1 MTSVVAIGVFDG
13 VHLGHQA
20 LVVKCLEVSK
30 ELNLDSVVLTFDPHP
45 MAVVRGLQVDAL
57 SSVGRRTQI
66 LKQLG
71 ISDVEVLEFNSELSS
86 LSPADFI
93 NQVLQQQLDAK
104 HIVVGAGF
112 RFGKNAQG
120 TISELEA
127 AGLTVHEVGHVL
139 FEKERVSST
148 RIRHSLS
155 EGNLE
160 IANAML
166 TRAHRIEGEVIYGQ
180 QRGRELGFPTANI
193 APSFRQAIPADGV
206 YAGWLTEISSG
217 QVWPAAIS
225 IGTNPTFTD
234 IETRSIEAYAIDQ
247 TRLDLYGK
255 TVAVDFVQF
264 LRPMWAFN
272 GLDELIA
279 AIEADV
285 TNSRKALAL

>member
-1 MTSVVAIGVFDG
+1 MASVVAIGVFDG

-20 LVVKCLEVSK
+20 LLLKSLEISK
-30 ELNLDSVVLTFDPHP
+30 ELRLESVVLTFNPHP
-45 MAVVRGLQVDAL
+45 MTIVRGLQVDAL
-57 SSVGRRTQI
+57 SSVERR
-66 LKQLG
+66 KQLLEDFG
-71 ISDVEVLEFNSELSS
+71 IAKVEVLEFNSELSQ
-86 LSPADFI
+86 LLPAEFI
-93 NQVLQQQLDAK
+93 NLILRNKLDAK

-120 TISELEA
+120 TISDLEV
-127 AGLTVHEVGHVL
+127 AGLTVHEVDHVV
-139 FEKERVSST
+139 FDKERVSST
-148 RIRHSLS
+148 RVRHALVD
-155 EGNLE
+155 GNLDV
-160 IANAML
+160 ANSML
-166 TRAHRIEGEVIYGQ
+166 TRAHRLEGEVIYGQ

-247 TRLDLYGK
+247 TGLDLYGK

-272 GLDELIA
+272 GLDELIV

>member
-20 LVVKCLEVSK
+20 LVSKCLEVSK
-30 ELNLDSVVLTFDPHP
+30 EFNVDSVVLTFDPHP

-57 SSVGRRTQI
+57 SSVGRRIQLI
-66 LKQLG
+66 RQLG
-71 ISDVEVLEFNSELSS
+71 ISKVEVLEFTAELSS
-86 LSPADFI
+86 LSPIDFI
-93 NQVLQQQLDAK
+93 EQVLRNQLDAK

-120 TISELEA
+120 TISDLEA

-148 RIRHSLS
+148 RVRHALV

-160 IANAML
+160 TANSLL
-166 TRAHRIEGEVIYGQ
+166 TRAHRVEGEVIYGQ

-206 YAGWLTEISSG
+206 YAGWLTELATG

-247 TRLDLYGK
+247 TGLELYGK
-255 TVAVDFVQF
+255 SVAVDFVQF

-272 GLDELIA
+272 GLEELVT
-279 AIEADV
+279 AIEGDV
-285 TNSRKALAL
+285 ANSRIALAL